1 VLAPHGDS
9 DPNYD
14 HRKRRQQT
22 SWRDAIDTAADDRG
36 CFEHANFSLPTPLDQ
51 PTIRQSQPIIP
62 RWERLTQPAREHEM
76 IPSADAKGWICSIE
90 KKKSF
95 MSVGPRS

>member
-1 VLAPHGDS
+1 MLAPHGDS

-62 RWERLTQPAREHEM
+62 RWERLTQPAREYGMGRHFSE
-76 IPSADAKGWICSIE
+76 AEDAIAAFNE
-90 KKKSF
+90 L
-95 MSVGPRS
+95 RRQAN